1 MMNTPSIQLQASPT
15 FAESGWGFLPAPH
28 RPATLHHAA
37 AAVSF
42 EFRSEGAPLWRESI
56 ALLEQHVQFARR
68 KYRTGEMIYLSG
80 HPFDTVYVV
89 GSGMCKEVNLMPD
102 GREQATGL
110 QFRGDWLGFDGIPT
124 GRHCCYAAALEPSE
138 VWAIGYTTL
147 MQVCTQEPA
156 LMQLVLAAISSQLAR
171 TRDAMMT
178 MGTLNADARVGYFLL
193 QWARCL
199 QARGQRTDLISVRMS
214 RADIASHL
222 GMRVESVSRSLTKI
236 AQSGA
241 IEFNEPGRREIGIP
255 SLEALQDFVQNQTDS
270 VAMALN

>member
-1 MMNTPSIQLQASPT
+1 MNMPSSQLQAT
-15 FAESGWGFLPAPH
+15 RGFTDSGWGFLPMQPPPTAL
-28 RPATLHHAA
+28 AD
-37 AAVSF
+37 AVVQASF
-42 EFRSEGAPLWRESI
+42 EPRSERGSLWRESI
-56 ALLEQHVQFARR
+56 ALLDQHVHFARR
-68 KYRTGEMIYLSG
+68 KYHTGELIYRCG
-80 HPFDTVYVV
+80 HPFDNVYVV

-102 GREQATGL
+102 GREQTTGL

-147 MQVCTQEPA
+147 MQVCTQDPT
-156 LMQLVLAAISSQLAR
+156 LMQLVLAAISCQLAR

-178 MGTLNADARVGYFLL
+178 MGTLNAEARVGYFLL
-193 QWARCL
+193 QWARAL
-199 QARGQRTDLISVRMS
+199 QTRGQRTDLINVRMS
-214 RADIASHL
+214 RADIGSHL

-255 SLEALQDFVQNQTDS
+255 SLNALQDYVRSQTES
-270 VAMALN
+270 FASALH